1 MLQCRLMGFF
11 FLNLYEWSLSGIAIL
26 MSGDGG
32 TSLPSSQHG
41 PPEHQCSRGSNGNAI
56 FKTGPLY
63 ISSKGIGWTSW
74 KKRWFVLTRTSL
86 VFFRSDPSAV
96 PQKGGEVNLTLGGID
111 LNNSGSVVVKADK
124 KLLTVLFPDGRAFTL
139 KADTAED
146 LHEWKTAL
154 ENALAQAPG
163 ASDVTGENGIFRND
177 QTDSIDISLDQ
188 SKDVEPAKSTVVG
201 RPILLALE
209 DDDGAPS
216 FLEKALR
223 FIEEHGVKVE
233 GILRQAAA
241 VDDVEYRVQEYEQGK
256 TEFSADEDPH
266 VVADCLKFV
275 LRELLSSPVP
285 ASCCKALLEACR
297 TERAGRISAICA
309 AICETFPEPNR
320 RLLQR
325 ILQMMQTVASHK
337 AVNRMSSSAVA
348 ACMAPLLLRPLLAGE
363 CDIENDFDVGGDGS
377 VQLLQA
383 AAAANHAQTIVITLL
398 EEYDSIFGE
407 EGTGSP
413 GIYSDSEESGSGS
426 EEGTEDEESYD
437 DEDYDDDCDDEC
449 DEESIQESD
458 ADAEGSETEDSGCKD
473 DKKRDHSR
481 SDVKSSGDKEDPKV
495 NQISSQ
501 PSEVS
506 LSPDVAVKSREN
518 LTSSTKTAR
527 AEKSSTP
534 ANLVEVVS
542 TDQSTAHNSTCPGD
556 NKSMDIYDDPA
567 HAPSHTILGRTS
579 AMKNLTMET
588 VDSSKE
594 AAEIENLEAIK
605 IELQNQIT
613 EESNANLQSYLEKQK
628 KSMHERR
635 LALEQDVARL
645 REQLQ
650 KEKNYWATR
659 EAGNKYSPRS
669 SSDSTSDE
677 KTKADLEEIAL
688 IEADLTKLRQRI
700 DDFGRRFNLQ
710 HEHTS
715 NHETKLK
722 NKLDT
727 EDAVNCQSQIERSK
741 NKEIRYGGTESEN
754 EKKSE
759 PTSLLN
765 KYTPQATSKK
775 VGAKVEHQASNFTTS
790 RLTKLSTR
798 LNFLKERR
806 NQIQQP
812 QPSLSNKSR
821 VSETHSVSNPEKG
834 RATDSTQPSP
844 IPDKGSGKE
853 TYSLQ
858 NSDKMRKSDGQS
870 THHQDKWNQNQSS
883 ERGRSEGYQSY
894 NVDKGR

>member
-1 MLQCRLMGFF
+1 MTNKIPEVSQ
-11 FLNLYEWSLSGIAIL
+11 
-26 MSGDGG
+26 GDGG
-32 TSLPSSQHG
+32 TPLPSSQPG
-41 PPEHQCSRGSNGNAI
+41 PPEHQRSRGSNGNTI
-56 FKTGPLY
+56 FKSGPLS

-86 VFFRSDPSAV
+86 VFFRSDPSVA

-188 SKDVEPAKSTVVG
+188 SKDVEPAKSTVIG

-241 VDDVEYRVQEYEQGK
+241 VDDVEYRVREYEQGK

-266 VVADCLKFV
+266 VVADCLKYV

-297 TERAGRISAICA
+297 TERAGRISAIRA

-363 CDIENDFDVGGDGS
+363 CDVENDFDVGGDGS

-407 EGTGSP
+407 EGAGSP

-426 EEGTEDEESYD
+426 EEGTEDDESYD
-437 DEDYDDDCDDEC
+437 DEDYDDEC

-458 ADAEGSETEDSGCKD
+458 ADAEGSESEDSGGKD
-473 DKKRDHSR
+473 DKSRDHSKK
-481 SDVKSSGDKEDPKV
+481 DVKSSVDNEGPKAK
-495 NQISSQ
+495 QISSQ

-506 LSPDVAVKSREN
+506 LSRDVDVKSRES
-518 LTSSTKTAR
+518 LTSSSETAR

-534 ANLVEVVS
+534 DDVVEVFSADHSAV
-542 TDQSTAHNSTCPGD
+542 HNLSCPID
-556 NKSMDIYDDPA
+556 NKSLDISDDPA
-567 HAPSHTILGRTS
+567 HGLSHTILGRTS
-579 AMKNLTMET
+579 AMKNLAMET
-588 VDSSKE
+588 DDSSTN
-594 AAEIENLEAIK
+594 AAEIENLEATK
-605 IELQNQIT
+605 VELQNQIT
-613 EESNANLQSYLEKQK
+613 EESNANLQTYLEKQK
-628 KSMHERR
+628 ESMDERR

-650 KEKNYWATR
+650 REKNYWATL
-659 EAGNKYSPRS
+659 EAGNKYSPGS
-669 SSDSTSDE
+669 SSNSTGDE
-677 KTKADLEEIAL
+677 KTKADLEEIGL
-688 IEADLTKLRQRI
+688 IEADLAKLRQRI
-700 DDFGRRFNLQ
+700 DDLGRRCSVQ

-722 NKLDT
+722 NKDT
-727 EDAVNCQSQIERSK
+727 EDAFTSQAQIERSK
-741 NKEIRYGGTESEN
+741 DVPFGGAESEN
-754 EKKSE
+754 EKKRE
-759 PTSLLN
+759 PTSLFN
-765 KYTPQATSKK
+765 KYPPQISSKK
-775 VGAKVEHQASNFTTS
+775 VGAKAEHQVSNFTTS

-821 VSETHSVSNPEKG
+821 GPETQTVSNPEKG
-834 RATDSTQPSP
+834 RAMDSSQPPS

-853 TYSLQ
+853 PQSLQ
-858 NSDKMRKSDGQS
+858 NSDKMRKSDSQS
-870 THHQDKWNQNQSS
+870 THHPDKWIQNQSS
-883 ERGRSEGYQSY
+883 ERGRSEGHQSY
-894 NVDKGR
+894 NMDKGR

>member
-1 MLQCRLMGFF
+1 MPNKTPEVSQ
-11 FLNLYEWSLSGIAIL
+11 
-26 MSGDGG
+26 GDGG
-32 TSLPSSQHG
+32 TSLPSSQPG
-41 PPEHQCSRGSNGNAI
+41 PPEHQRSRGSNGNTI
-56 FKTGPLY
+56 FKSGPLY
-63 ISSKGIGWTSW
+63 ISSRGIGWTSW

-86 VFFRSDPSAV
+86 VFFRSDPNV
-96 PQKGGEVNLTLGGID
+96 IPQKGGEVNLTLGGID

-124 KLLTVLFPDGRAFTL
+124 KLLTVLFPDGRTFTL
-139 KADTAED
+139 KADTVED

-154 ENALAQAPG
+154 ENALALAPG

-201 RPILLALE
+201 LPILLALE
-209 DDDGAPS
+209 EDDGAPS

-223 FIEEHGVKVE
+223 FIEVHGVKVE
-233 GILRQAAA
+233 GILRQAAS
-241 VDDVEYRVQEYEQGK
+241 VDDVECRVREYEQGK

-266 VVADCLKFV
+266 VVADCLKYV

-297 TERAGRISAICA
+297 TERAGRISAIRA

-337 AVNRMSSSAVA
+337 TVNRMSSSAVA
-348 ACMAPLLLRPLLAGE
+348 ACMAPLILRPLLAGE
-363 CDIENDFDVGGDGS
+363 CNIENDFDVGGDGS

-407 EGTGSP
+407 EGSGSP

-426 EEGTEDEESYD
+426 EEGTEDESYD
-437 DEDYDDDCDDEC
+437 DNDDDDEC

-458 ADAEGSETEDSGCKD
+458 ADAEGSEIEDSGGED
-473 DKKRDHSR
+473 DKNRDHSR
-481 SDVKSSGDKEDPKV
+481 SDVKPSGDNEDPKV

-506 LSPDVAVKSREN
+506 LSQDVDIKSQEN
-518 LTSSTKTAR
+518 LTSSARTAR

-534 ANLVEVVS
+534 ANIVEVVS
-542 TDQSTAHNSTCPGD
+542 TDQSTVHNSSRPID
-556 NKSMDIYDDPA
+556 NKSTDISDDPA
-567 HAPSHTILGRTS
+567 HASSHAILGRTS
-579 AMKNLTMET
+579 AMKNHATET
-588 VDSSKE
+588 VDSSTI
-594 AAEIENLEAIK
+594 AAEMDNLEAIK
-605 IELQNQIT
+605 VELQNKIT

-628 KSMHERR
+628 KFMHERQ

-650 KEKNYWATR
+650 KEKNYWATL
-659 EAGNKYSPRS
+659 EAGNEYSPGS
-669 SSDSTSDE
+669 LSNSTSDE
-677 KTKADLEEIAL
+677 KTKADLEEITL
-688 IEADLTKLRQRI
+688 IEADLTKLQQRI
-700 DDFGRRFNLQ
+700 DHVGRRFNVQ

-727 EDAVNCQSQIERSK
+727 EDAVTSQSQIERSK
-741 NKEIRYGGTESEN
+741 RKDVQFGGTESEN

-765 KYTPQATSKK
+765 KYAPQATPKK
-775 VGAKVEHQASNFTTS
+775 VGGKVEQQVSNFTTS

-806 NQIQQP
+806 NQIQQS
-812 QPSLSNKSR
+812 QPPLNNKPR
-821 VSETHSVSNPEKG
+821 GSEAHSVSNPEKG
-834 RATDSTQPSP
+834 RAMDSSQPPS
-844 IPDKGSGKE
+844 IADKGSSKE
-853 TYSLQ
+853 PESLQ
-858 NSDKMRKSDGQS
+858 NSDKMRKSDGQ
-870 THHQDKWNQNQSS
+870 
-883 ERGRSEGYQSY
+883 
-894 NVDKGR
+894 